1 MSKCT
6 YIVKAPKRCYTFC
19 MQLLKKLF
27 IKDYQNTNDAK
38 VRLAY
43 GTVAGIFGIISNA
56 ILFIGKIII
65 GFIGNS
71 IAIIAD
77 AINNLSDAGTSVVTI
92 VGFKLAAKPAD
103 SEHPYGH
110 ARYEYIT
117 GLIIGIVILAVGIL
131 LGKSSIEKII
141 SPDVTTVTI
150 YTYIVLV
157 FSILLKL
164 LQMFVYLDF
173 SKSINSQTLKAASS
187 DSLNDIL
194 STTAVLISAII
205 IAFTNTTVS
214 IDGIFGLV
222 LSLYIVISASLMI
235 KDIINPLLGEKADP
249 EFVQS
254 IVDKI
259 LSYNGVLGVHDVLV
273 HSYGHGATYIM
284 LHVEVDANTNILESH
299 DLIDIIEHEI
309 STEFN
314 VHISI
319 HMDPIVMDNEEVTYL
334 HDKVKEGLKQMCESY
349 KFHDFRVVFGK
360 THTNILFDVVI
371 PFEDKTTK
379 EEIARHLTKVL
390 ADYKTPVFF
399 VIEIDRIY

>member
-1 MSKCT
+1 M
-6 YIVKAPKRCYTFC
+6 R
-19 MQLLKKLF
+19 LLKKLF
-27 IKDYQNTNDAK
+27 IKDYKNTEDAK

-43 GTVAGIFGIISNA
+43 GTVAGVFGIISNF

-65 GFIGNS
+65 GVIGNS

-103 SEHPYGH
+103 SDHPYGH

-117 GLIIGIVILAVGIL
+117 GLVIGIVILAVGIL

-141 SPDVTTVTI
+141 APDVTTVTI

-157 FSILLKL
+157 FSIALKL

-173 SKSINSQTLKAASS
+173 SKSINSQTLKAASH

-194 STTAVLISAII
+194 STSVVLISAII
-205 IAFTNTTVS
+205 IALTSTTVS
-214 IDGIFGLV
+214 IDGIFGLA
-222 LSLYIVISASLMI
+222 LSIYIVVTAALMI

-249 EFVQS
+249 EFVKK
-254 IVDKI
+254 VTDKI
-259 LSYNGVLGVHDVLV
+259 LSYKGILGVHDVLV

-284 LHVEVDANTNILESH
+284 LHVEVDANTNILDSH

-309 STEFN
+309 ATEFN

-334 HDKVKEGLKQMCESY
+334 HDIVKAGLKEINDKY

-360 THTNILFDVVI
+360 THTNILFDVVM

-379 EEIARHLTKVL
+379 EDIIKHLSCVL
-390 ADYKTPVFF
+390 KDYKTPVFF
-399 VIEIDRIY
+399 VIEIDRMY

>member
-1 MSKCT
+1 
-6 YIVKAPKRCYTFC
+6 

-27 IKDYQNTNDAK
+27 IKDYKNTEDAK

-43 GTVAGIFGIISNA
+43 GTVAGVFGIISNF

-65 GFIGNS
+65 GVIGNS

-103 SEHPYGH
+103 SDHPYGH

-117 GLIIGIVILAVGIL
+117 GLVIGIVILAVGIL

-157 FSILLKL
+157 FSIALKL

-173 SKSINSQTLKAASS
+173 SKSINSQTLKAASH

-194 STTAVLISAII
+194 STSVVLISAII
-205 IAFTNTTVS
+205 IALTSTTVS
-214 IDGIFGLV
+214 IDGIFGLA
-222 LSLYIVISASLMI
+222 LSIYIVVTAALMI

-249 EFVQS
+249 EFVKK
-254 IVDKI
+254 VTDKI
-259 LSYNGVLGVHDVLV
+259 LSYKGILGVHDVLV

-284 LHVEVDANTNILESH
+284 LHVEVDANTNILDSH

-309 STEFN
+309 ATEFN

-334 HDKVKEGLKQMCESY
+334 HDIVKAGLKEINDKY

-360 THTNILFDVVI
+360 THTNLLFDVVI

-379 EEIARHLTKVL
+379 EDIIKHLTEVL
-390 ADYKTPVFF
+390 KDYKTPVYF
-399 VIEIDRIY
+399 VIEIDRMY

>member
-1 MSKCT
+1 MK
-6 YIVKAPKRCYTFC
+6 
-19 MQLLKKLF
+19 LLKKMF
-27 IKDYQNTNDAK
+27 IKNYQNTDDSS
-38 VRLAY
+38 VRLSY
-43 GTVAGIFGIISNA
+43 GIVAGVFGIISNA

-65 GFIGNS
+65 GVIGNS

-77 AINNLSDAGTSVVTI
+77 GINNISDAGTSAVTI
-92 VGFKLAAKPAD
+92 VGFKLASKPAD
-103 SEHPYGH
+103 SDHPYGH

-117 GLIIGIVILAVGIL
+117 GLIIGIVIFAVGAL

-150 YTYIVLV
+150 YTYIVLA

-164 LQMFVYLDF
+164 LQMLVYADF
-173 SKSINSQTLKAASS
+173 AKSINSQTLKAASK

-194 STTAVLISAII
+194 STSIVLISAII
-205 IAFTNTTVS
+205 IAYTNTTVS
-214 IDGIFGLV
+214 IDGIFGLA
-222 LSLYIVISASLMI
+222 LSIYIVISASLMI

-254 IVDKI
+254 IVDAI
-259 LSYNGVLGVHDVLV
+259 LSYKGVLGVHDVLV

-299 DLIDIIEHEI
+299 DLIDIIEHDI
-309 STEFN
+309 ATKFN

-334 HDKVKEGLKQMCESY
+334 HDRVKEGLKDLNPDY
-349 KFHDFRVVFGK
+349 KFHDFRVVFGV
-360 THTNILFDVVI
+360 THTNIVFDVVM

-379 EEIARHLTKVL
+379 EEIIAHLTNVL
-390 ADYKTPVFF
+390 KDYKTPVFF

>member
-1 MSKCT
+1 MK
-6 YIVKAPKRCYTFC
+6 
-19 MQLLKKLF
+19 LLKKLF
-27 IKDYQNTNDAK
+27 IKNYENTEDSS
-38 VRLAY
+38 VRLSY
-43 GTVAGIFGIISNA
+43 GIVAGVFGIISNA

-77 AINNLSDAGTSVVTI
+77 GINNISDAGTSAVTI

-117 GLIIGIVILAVGIL
+117 GLIIGIVILAVGCL
-131 LGKSSIEKII
+131 LGKTSIEKII
-141 SPDVTTVTI
+141 SPEVTSATI

-164 LQMFVYLDF
+164 VQMLVYLDF
-173 SKSINSQTLKAASS
+173 AKSINSQTLKAASK

-194 STTAVLISAII
+194 STSIVLISTIV
-205 IAFTNTTVS
+205 IAFTETNVS
-214 IDGIFGLV
+214 IDGIFGLA
-222 LSLYIVISASLMI
+222 LSVYIVISAALMI

-249 EFVQS
+249 EFVKQ
-254 IVDKI
+254 ITNKI
-259 LSYNGVLGVHDVLV
+259 LSYDGVLGVHDMLI

-284 LHVEVDANTNILESH
+284 LHVEVDANTNILDSH
-299 DLIDIIEHEI
+299 DLIDIIEHEVAV
-309 STEFN
+309 EFN

-319 HMDPIVMDNEEVTYL
+319 HMDPIVIDNEEVTYL
-334 HDKVKEGLKQMCESY
+334 HDRVKAALKEMNESY
-349 KFHDFRVVFGK
+349 KFHDFRVIFGT
-360 THTNILFDVVI
+360 THTNILFDVVM

-379 EEIARHLTKVL
+379 DEIISRLTKEL
-390 ADYKTPVFF
+390 SDYKTPVFF
-399 VIEIDRIY
+399 VIEIDRMY